1 MYSFLVFLFCISI
14 ILVFIQNK
22 HLSNNRYKKSN
33 HYNGKVFFNI
43 SEDFKP
49 KSFLDFLK
57 WKITSIKVYTDISFN
72 WETYKRCFESI
83 VKFITKILKSLIKG
97 IKKAIKE
104 PIKIFKESKTFKGF
118 VISLAKFIIESIRE
132 IHLSAF
138 FLHVY
143 NLVNIVFLSIK
154 SLFAKFE
161 YIENKNNDIPPAKI
175 VDEDIYRLSF
185 IGHSTFLLQ
194 LKGINIITD
203 PVFSERSS
211 PLSFF
216 GPRRYRKPGIEFKN
230 LPNIDLV
237 LISHNHYDHMDMST
251 IRALYEKSN
260 PLFLVPLGNAAIIK
274 SHLPNAKITEMDWR
288 DFIEYKDIKIH
299 MIEARHWS
307 SRFVFDENKALWGG
321 FIVEKNDKQICF
333 MCDTG
338 YDKDLF
344 EGIASRF
351 NNIIL
356 SMIPIGAYKPHWIM
370 SDSHIT
376 PEEAVKC
383 HIDLK
388 SKKSVAMHFGT
399 FKLADETF
407 DEQVEDLNIA
417 KDKHK
422 TNEFEILDFGS
433 FTKGDF

>member
-1 MYSFLVFLFCISI
+1 MYFFFIIFLCISFF
-14 ILVFIQNK
+14 LVFIQNK
-22 HLSNNRYKKSN
+22 HLYNNRYKKSD
-33 HYNGKVFFNI
+33 HYNGKVFYNI

-72 WETYKRCFESI
+72 WETYKRCFENI
-83 VKFITKILKSLIKG
+83 IKFIFRILNSLIKVT
-97 IKKAIKE
+97 KKSLKE
-104 PIKIFKESKTFKGF
+104 PIKIFKESKTFKEF
-118 VISLAKFIIESIRE
+118 VVSLTKFIVESIKE
-132 IHLSAF
+132 IHISGI
-138 FLHVY
+138 FLHIY
-143 NLVNIVFLSIK
+143 NLANIVFLSVK
-154 SLFAKFE
+154 SLFTKFE
-161 YIENKNNDIPPAKI
+161 YIENKGSDIPPAK
-175 VDEDIYRLSF
+175 VADEDIYRLSF
-185 IGHSTFLLQ
+185 IGHSSFLLQ
-194 LKGINIITD
+194 VKGINIITD

-230 LPNIDLV
+230 LPHIDLV
-237 LISHNHYDHMDMST
+237 LITHNHYDHMDIPT
-251 IRALYEKSN
+251 IKALYEKSN
-260 PLFLVPLGNAAIIK
+260 PLFLVPLGNASIIK
-274 SHLPNAKITEMDWR
+274 SHLPNAKITEMDWK
-288 DFIEYKDIKIH
+288 DFIEYKDIKVH

-321 FIVEKNDKQICF
+321 FVLEKNNKQICF

-344 EGIASRF
+344 ESIASRF
-351 NNIIL
+351 NNVIL

-388 SKKSVAMHFGT
+388 SKKSIAMHFGT

-407 DEQVEDLNIA
+407 DEQIEDLNNA
-417 KDKHK
+417 KEKHK
-422 TNEFEILDFGS
+422 VEEFEVLDFGC
-433 FTKGDF
+433 FMKGDF